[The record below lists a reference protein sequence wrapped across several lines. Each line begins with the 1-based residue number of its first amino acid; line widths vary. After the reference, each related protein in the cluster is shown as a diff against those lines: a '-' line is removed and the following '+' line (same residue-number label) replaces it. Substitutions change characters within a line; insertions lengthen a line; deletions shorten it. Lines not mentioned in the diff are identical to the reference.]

1 MHKIL
6 QLQSNLAIAACLI
19 VALLSIGMD
28 PHLSS
33 TMLLGALSLV
43 VILGVP
49 HGSLDVL
56 FAKQTYQLVHIA
68 KWLKFLGFYSAAS
81 LLIIALWMLV
91 PGFFFV
97 VFLILSAIHFA
108 DDINLSGHQLL
119 KLSYGFAV
127 ITLPGVTHGAELT
140 KLYGMI
146 IDVELAQSIALVS
159 KYAGLLLLFLLP
171 IQFFANKVNFRSQI
185 EVIAISILFLI
196 ATPILAFTIYF
207 CFMHSGRHLVRSH
220 FFLNSFKKQE
230 FIYALILPTMA
241 VILMGVCIWYFKLTP
256 SFEKD
261 LIQIIFV
268 GLAALTVPH
277 AWVLNKAKFS
287 KWATSSFNK

>member
-6 QLQSNLAIAACLI
+6 LFQSNLAIASSLL
-19 VALLSIGMD
+19 VALLSLGMS
-28 PHLSS
+28 PHLNP

-56 FAKQTYQLVHIA
+56 FARQTYQLAHMT
-68 KWLKFLGFYSAAS
+68 KWIKFLSLYMAS
-81 LLIIALWMLV
+81 CLLIIALWMLA

-97 VFLILSAIHFA
+97 AFLILSAIHFS
-108 DDINLSGHQLL
+108 DDINLPGHQLL
-119 KLSYGFAV
+119 KLSYGFA
-127 ITLPGVTHGAELT
+127 IISLPSLMNGNELT
-140 KLYGMI
+140 NLYGMI
-146 IDVELAQSIALVS
+146 VDAELAQHIVLIS
-159 KYAGLLLLFLLP
+159 KYVSLFLLPALLLLFY
-171 IQFFANKVNFRSQI
+171 INKVNFRSQLEI
-185 EVIAISILFLI
+185 TSISILFLL

-207 CFMHSGRHLVRSH
+207 CLMHSARHLVRSR
-220 FFLNSFKKQE
+220 FFLEAFQRQQ
-230 FIYALILPTMA
+230 FIYALILPTIA
-241 VILMGVCIWYFKLTP
+241 VIIMGFGIWHFKLTP
-256 SFEKD
+256 SFERD

-287 KWATSSFNK
+287 KWATKSF

>member
-6 QLQSNLAIAACLI
+6 QLQSNLAIAASLI
-19 VALLSIGMD
+19 VALMSIGMD

-33 TMLLGALSLV
+33 TMLLGALALV

-56 FAKQTYQLVHIA
+56 FAQQTYQLVHIA
-68 KWLKFLGFYSAAS
+68 KWLKFLGFYSATS
-81 LLIIALWMLV
+81 LFIIALWMLV

-127 ITLPGVTHGAELT
+127 ITLPAVTHGAELT
-140 KLYGMI
+140 TLYGMI
-146 IDVELAQSIALVS
+146 IDVELAQSIVLIS
-159 KYAGLLLLFLLP
+159 KYVGLFLLFLLP
-171 IQFFANKVNFRSQI
+171 IQFFINKVNFRSQI
-185 EVIAISILFLI
+185 EVIAISILFLL

-207 CFMHSGRHLVRSH
+207 CFMHSARHLVRSH
-220 FFLNSFKKQE
+220 FFLNTFKKQE
-230 FIYALILPTMA
+230 FIYALIFPTMA
-241 VILMGVCIWYFKLTP
+241 VILVGLCIWYLKLTP
-256 SFEKD
+256 SVEND

-277 AWVLNKAKFS
+277 AWLLNKAKFI
-287 KWATSSFNK
+287 KWATKSVS